1 VGLVLTSWMH
11 TMGAAEALLTSGEL
25 ACSLRYEDLVE
36 RKQALA
42 QQMLHELGLQQLG
55 PAAAAAAT
63 SAATSAIG
71 DDEPDEDAV
80 VPSEQLEKARRDS
93 SAARQRL
100 LDEAFTTQAHQGG
113 NAHLA
118 GRRIQARGADGRLLQ
133 TEPLYFPPEEVP
145 DMRRFMAL
153 HDFLGTADP
162 YCELPKT
169 LTT

>member
-1 VGLVLTSWMH
+1 MLQGWMH
-11 TMGAAEALLTSGEL
+11 NMGAADALLASGEL

-42 QQMLHELGLQQLG
+42 QQLLRELGLQQLG
-55 PAAAAAAT
+55 PAAASAT
-63 SAATSAIG
+63 ASATASAIG

-80 VPSEQLEKARRDS
+80 VPLKQLEKARSDS
-93 SAARQRL
+93 GETRQRVA
-100 LDEAFTTQAHQGG
+100 EAFATQAHQGG

-118 GRRIQARGADGRLLQ
+118 GRRISKARGVDGRLLS

-145 DMRRFMAL
+145 ELRRFMAL

-169 LTT
+169 LA

>member
-1 VGLVLTSWMH
+1 MLTSWMH
-11 TMGAAEALLTSGEL
+11 TMGAAEALLTNGEL

-63 SAATSAIG
+63 SAATSAID